1 MSRPIAALLA
11 VAMPLVG
18 LAGMWASTER
28 WSRQGTD
35 WLVPVEGYDPR
46 DLLRG
51 HYVQFRYAWPG
62 AEEPAFGA
70 SATVEP
76 QDYPFG
82 GCITG
87 TAPTIDRVVR
97 IGSEAGRSTC
107 ANLLAPADT
116 TMFGTP
122 DLPREG
128 RLYVAQT
135 SARALEEQLRNP
147 DLQGVIRVRLRS
159 DGTVTPLELTF
170 RPRPPEQEPEAQRE
184 SGADS
189 PAR

>member
-1 MSRPIAALLA
+1 MTRRAACLLA
-11 VAMPLVG
+11 VALPLAG

-28 WSRQGTD
+28 WHRQGSE

-51 HYVQFRYAWPG
+51 HFVEFRYVWPG
-62 AEEPAFGA
+62 AEEPAANAGA
-70 SATVEP
+70 TAEP
-76 QDYPFG
+76 ANYPFG
-82 GCITG
+82 GCVTG

-97 IGSEAGRSTC
+97 IASEAQRKAC
-107 ANLLAPADT
+107 QHVLAPADT
-116 TMFGTP
+116 SMIGMP
-122 DLPREG
+122 DLPRDG

-135 SARALEEQLRNP
+135 VGRRLEEQLRNRN
-147 DLQGVIRVRLRS
+147 LQGMIRVRLRA

-170 RPRPPEQEPEAQRE
+170 RARPSEANR
-184 SGADS
+184 DT